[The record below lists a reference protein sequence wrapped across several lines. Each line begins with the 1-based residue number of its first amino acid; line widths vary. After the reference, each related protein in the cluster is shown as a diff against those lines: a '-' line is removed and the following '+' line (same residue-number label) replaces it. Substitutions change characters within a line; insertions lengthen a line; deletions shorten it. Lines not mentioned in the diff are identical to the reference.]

1 MDNQKTYTVTITE
14 TLRRE
19 VHVTADS
26 PDDAWYQVND
36 LYLQE
41 HIVLSGDDWAD
52 TNITVA
58 TPEIQ

>member
-36 LYLQE
+36 QIGRA
-41 HIVLSGDDWAD
+41 HV
-52 TNITVA
+52 
-58 TPEIQ
+58 